1 MMSSFGGISRF
12 LDVPDSKKLQG
23 KRDFKQ
29 WKRKTQND
37 FQAVN
42 LWRFLT
48 GEERLLP
55 FPDPDAYQLD
65 RKNADPPSQDP
76 AVEFQMFVEEDAT
89 DVDEEEDPLA
99 LPPSTV
105 GRRKKKTKKTIKKKK
120 SELTPEEL
128 EAYEESL
135 RRESRRGSRATL
147 GPEQIG
153 RLRTEGVQLEEDL
166 QGLSFSDRLS
176 VFRFEWDQASKSADR
191 EQTAMAGLVARVNN
205 TLIRRIQA
213 FDDPYSAMKWLESQY
228 SQTQVRETEKA
239 FDHFEKI
246 HYRKFNSIQE
256 YLNELESARQDID
269 DVGGK
274 MTDGIMLSKVI
285 RGLLGVPAFKGFI
298 EHYHSFRDLDPSLD
312 NYDTLTARLLTWEDD
327 QRTAR
332 EYERDTR
339 EKDTRRVKPERRDIN
354 TKKADKKPN
363 VTCHECGKVGH
374 YARDCRS
381 TNKESVAKTTSK
393 FVQTKK
399 TTGKFPPKKFSAMTT
414 VDIEP
419 ELDIRT
425 KRVIQGRARHAR
437 PDQGQGRR
445 SEQTDNRVMEKGVS
459 CFICRSSDSSC
470 FNSSCTVHAAAI
482 CCSITQDIPK
492 SLDRNTWIVDTG
504 ANMHFVND
512 KKWFADF
519 SDFTEE
525 AGTANGTGNMK
536 IQGGGS
542 VKLPFLTSD
551 GFFELN
557 LSSVAYVPT
566 LRCNILSTS
575 LLSCMNEEIVGQW
588 DKDSI
593 RICTSDGLEVARA
606 RQTNGLYELAL
617 HPQVSLY
624 KPTGQVDDSKAA
636 PLESMPPGVRPP
648 YVAATIDF
656 SDPVWKWHRRMGH
669 LGLDNMRR
677 LLKVSNGISITD
689 KQLKA
694 KLGAICPVCAT
705 TRAIVKVPREPATR
719 RFKKPGELLHIDT
732 WGPYPIAGYDGT
744 KYLLLITDDS
754 TRFTWSTRLGNKAE
768 IPQKVRKLLKRI
780 EKSLR
785 IKVRRVRFDNEFSR
799 NGLIDAW
806 MSKHSITIEPTVAA
820 SLGYFVGNESESV
833 YLYWDPN
840 SKKVRRT
847 ASANVDDD
855 NGPDDLHEG
864 DGINARQERPQ
875 RENEADS
882 ESEGSDSTD
891 SDSDPDEDD
900 NAALHGDGSEG
911 EPEERESDSE
921 SSDLSEEEEPEA
933 NDVPTETQ
941 NRQEVNEQGRQ
952 EEDTQ
957 GNQTVRNRPGSSS
970 PLFVLDDDDDDYEFN
985 QNYQRDDYDENGV
998 PRHRPEGAL
1007 YEADNFLD
1015 DIQQAADA
1023 VFEGI
1028 NESQTTGDDPPVRS
1042 RFFANMVKRKKG
1054 SKTVDDSESN
1064 AHLTNEDST
1073 GNTDHP
1079 GFDQVNLSEKG
1090 RTRRTCLKPKK
1101 RRKEGKPG
1109 LKADPDKC
1117 DRCFKQRLACSGGR
1131 PCTNCQDAEAACVDQ
1146 TSMSQLLIAPEN
1158 IGITSKAV
1166 TIHND
1171 SRCHRCKVKGWKCTG
1186 VGCERC
1192 EADQETCLPYNATI
1206 AAGYDSKEELAR
1218 KDSVRCHYCTK
1229 DKRPCDGQD
1238 PFESPCTRCYKSK
1251 KKCAPYGT
1259 LSRISSVAKDKKCTR
1274 CLRKRL
1280 SCDGS
1285 QPCNQCNT
1293 LKQPWLS
1300 CQGQGQIPELEDS
1313 DCRHCISQN
1322 LKCDR
1327 RMPCYSCAKTPD
1339 HGKAR
1344 ACIYWMDHEGNT
1356 KRKYLLP
1363 EQLEDFYPNEKE
1375 CTSCAGK
1382 RSGRPCDGGTPCGNC
1397 LDKVKK
1403 GLDKMTPNG
1412 HSHCSYK
1419 SGENLIRKYRL
1430 QAAPEA
1436 FELKESKDVSRIPG
1450 ADRNIYSEES
1460 RQETREKLM
1469 NLNFPDSDYE
1479 AKSNSRQQGKR
1490 GSGVHTS
1497 NTLMVTDN
1505 APSPPPTDKELDNRK
1520 TGELRRVDCLL
1531 SARKGWY
1538 CHQMDIK
1545 TAFLNGEVDEEIYMD
1560 PPEGFPERNGHVLKL
1575 EKALYGLKQAPRQWY
1590 KKLKEYFAELG
1601 WQPSEYDSS
1610 VFMDP
1615 DAQAG
1620 SEDGLYATV
1629 YVDDINIFGAN
1640 LEKIKSTKQDLNAR
1654 FDVSDLGECAYYLGM
1669 HVTRDNLG
1677 GIGLHQKA
1685 FVQKLLAQF
1694 GLEDLRPVSTPMD
1707 VARKLTVNE
1716 GQQADLA
1723 FTRRYQS
1730 MVGSLNYLM
1739 TVARPDITY
1748 AVGVVSRY
1756 ASNPNESH
1764 KVAVYR
1770 IYAYLKKYPELG
1782 PEYSDEPTDDC
1793 TLGAEDTVDPDTEHD
1808 PDSTEGTSTP
1818 TDHLDEIVGY
1828 VDSDWAGCH
1837 DTRRSTT
1844 GFVFIIA
1851 GSPIAW
1857 ASKRQKSV
1865 AMSSCEAEY
1874 MAAAEAAKEA
1884 IWLKN
1889 LLQELKIP
1897 GFTQDKV
1904 TLYIDNNAAIKLSK
1918 NPEFHARTKHIELRH
1933 HFLREQVQDGA
1944 IQIKRVNTKDNLADM
1959 FTKALPRA
1967 TFESILT
1974 RLRLISKKDERL
1986 QIRG

>member
-76 AVEFQMFVEEDAT
+76 AVEFQIFVEEDAT

-166 QGLSFSDRLS
+166 QGLSFSNRLS

-312 NYDTLTARLLTWEDD
+312 NYDILTARLLTWEDD

-399 TTGKFPPKKFSAMTT
+399 TTRKFPPKKFSAMTT

-425 KRVIQGRARHAR
+425 KRVIQGLGMPGPTKAKEE
-437 PDQGQGRR
+437 G
-445 SEQTDNRVMEKGVS
+445 
-459 CFICRSSDSSC
+459 
-470 FNSSCTVHAAAI
+470 
-482 CCSITQDIPK
+482 DIPK
-492 SLDRNTWIVDTG
+492 SLDRNTWIVDIG

-575 LLSCMNEEIVGQW
+575 LLLCMNEEIVGQW

-732 WGPYPIAGYDGT
+732 WGLYPIAGYNGT

-785 IKVRRVRFDNEFSR
+785 IKVRRVRFDNKFSR

-806 MSKHSITIEPTVAA
+806 MSKHSITIEPTVAYAHFQNGVAERGHRTERDRAAAMLQEPTLPDRLRSIISERGEEILRNTEVSESLWPLAFEHAIWLKNRSPTRALKTKETPWQALYSEKPNLHREHVWFSRLYITVPHEQRIRANHTKLGSSRA

-855 NGPDDLHEG
+855 NGPNDLHEG

-891 SDSDPDEDD
+891 SDSNPDEDD
-900 NAALHGDGSEG
+900 NAALYGDGSEG

-1028 NESQTTGDDPPVRS
+1028 NESQTTGDNPPVRS
-1042 RFFANMVKRKKG
+1042 RFFANIVKRKKG

-1090 RTRRTCLKPKK
+1090 RTRRVKCRSCGIETSHGNRLNHVKTCLKPKK

-1109 LKADPDKC
+1109 LKADPD
-1117 DRCFKQRLACSGGR
+1117 
-1131 PCTNCQDAEAACVDQ
+1131 N
-1146 TSMSQLLIAPEN
+1146 
-1158 IGITSKAV
+1158 
-1166 TIHND
+1166 
-1171 SRCHRCKVKGWKCTG
+1171 
-1186 VGCERC
+1186 
-1192 EADQETCLPYNATI
+1192 
-1206 AAGYDSKEELAR
+1206 
-1218 KDSVRCHYCTK
+1218 
-1229 DKRPCDGQD
+1229 
-1238 PFESPCTRCYKSK
+1238 
-1251 KKCAPYGT
+1251 
-1259 LSRISSVAKDKKCTR
+1259 
-1274 CLRKRL
+1274 
-1280 SCDGS
+1280 
-1285 QPCNQCNT
+1285 
-1293 LKQPWLS
+1293 
-1300 CQGQGQIPELEDS
+1300 
-1313 DCRHCISQN
+1313 
-1322 LKCDR
+1322 
-1327 RMPCYSCAKTPD
+1327 
-1339 HGKAR
+1339 
-1344 ACIYWMDHEGNT
+1344 
-1356 KRKYLLP
+1356 
-1363 EQLEDFYPNEKE
+1363 
-1375 CTSCAGK
+1375 
-1382 RSGRPCDGGTPCGNC
+1382 
-1397 LDKVKK
+1397 
-1403 GLDKMTPNG
+1403 
-1412 HSHCSYK
+1412 YK

-1436 FELKESKDVSRIPG
+1436 FELKESKDVSRIPR

-1469 NLNFPDSDYE
+1469 NLNFPDSDYG

-1531 SARKGWY
+1531 
-1538 CHQMDIK
+1538 C
-1545 TAFLNGEVDEEIYMD
+1545 TAETELEPEPRTVRAALRSPEAEQWEHAIQEEYNSLI
-1560 PPEGFPERNGHVLKL
+1560 ENET
-1575 EKALYGLKQAPRQWY
+1575 W
-1590 KKLKEYFAELG
+1590 
-1601 WQPSEYDSS
+1601 
-1610 VFMDP
+1610 
-1615 DAQAG
+1615 
-1620 SEDGLYATV
+1620 
-1629 YVDDINIFGAN
+1629 
-1640 LEKIKSTKQDLNAR
+1640 KIKSTKQDLNAR

-1694 GLEDLRPVSTPMD
+1694 GLEDLRPVLTPMD

-1730 MVGSLNYLM
+1730 MVGSLNYLI
-1739 TVARPDITY
+1739 TVARLDITY

-1770 IYAYLKKYPELG
+1770 IYAYLKKYPKLG

-1793 TLGAEDTVDPDTEHD
+1793 TLGAEDTVDPDTEHN

-1851 GSPIAW
+1851 GSPIA
-1857 ASKRQKSV
+1857 
-1865 AMSSCEAEY
+1865 
-1874 MAAAEAAKEA
+1874 
-1884 IWLKN
+1884 
-1889 LLQELKIP
+1889 
-1897 GFTQDKV
+1897 
-1904 TLYIDNNAAIKLSK
+1904 
-1918 NPEFHARTKHIELRH
+1918 
-1933 HFLREQVQDGA
+1933 
-1944 IQIKRVNTKDNLADM
+1944 
-1959 FTKALPRA
+1959 
-1967 TFESILT
+1967 
-1974 RLRLISKKDERL
+1974 
-1986 QIRG
+1986 